1 MLRDNLVG
9 QENEHFNEIQG
20 VAMEGQPSL
29 ATKLQY
35 SPERFK
41 VMIGKISWMGLKY
54 GSLL

>member
-35 SPERFK
+35 SLERFK
-41 VMIGKISWMGLKY
+41 VMIGKIS
-54 GSLL
+54 